1 MEIFRQITEAILHAH
16 SNKVIHRDI
25 KPQNILISR
34 SGQIKV
40 TDFGIALAVNA
51 ATVTYNEQVMGG
63 SVHYFSP
70 EQAKGNF
77 TGGNSPISILWV
89 LSCMRC

>member
-63 SVHYFSP
+63 SVHYFRRNRP
-70 EQAKGNF
+70 RAILQ
-77 TGGNSPISILWV
+77 GGNSPISILWV